1 MSTERLI
8 MTDSSSVDPGEMKM
22 LKDPLFK
29 TPREEASCL
38 WFGMYRLPATDA
50 ADQVGRS

>member
-1 MSTERLI
+1 VSTERLI
-8 MTDSSSVDPGEMKM
+8 MTDSSSADPGEMKM

-29 TPREEASCL
+29 IPREEAGCL

-50 ADQVGRS
+50 AGKVGRC